1 MYMWIVQA
9 RYKCTWIL
17 NARVLRL
24 LKSGVVRSIVAP
36 EDCCQKVTSIYVCTV
51 PEIHYYQKKY
61 GMLNAS
67 LSLCDTQSQNPMAST
82 CTIVLALKK
91 LQKMFSTKVRPE
103 LKTSPTSYMYICTF
117 HGVTYIEREEGA
129 KWKKKKRRREKRKKR
144 KKREKRKKENR
155 R

>member
-1 MYMWIVQA
+1 MLTAVLRFRWIRSDSFVRTHYCLLYCRLLYHLYFIIVPNSTYTTYTDCFVFNELYIYMYMWIVQA

-17 NARVLRL
+17 NASVLRL

-82 CTIVLALKK
+82 CTIVVAAKK
-91 LQKMFSTKVRPE
+91 T
-103 LKTSPTSYMYICTF
+103 
-117 HGVTYIEREEGA
+117 A
-129 KWKKKKRRREKRKKR
+129 K
-144 KKREKRKKENR
+144 NV
-155 R
+155 